1 MDSGRESGASIA
13 PRSVGRPAERAL
25 YALFAGAL
33 TLWVACL
40 FYGSM
45 RQQILYTSGQPLASP
60 TDWSGPLDD
69 VFIHFDFAR
78 ASARGHPFEWSEGNG
93 YSSGGTSLLYPFVL
107 SLGYLVGF
115 RKLSLMVWAGMV
127 ACVSTYALLFAARR
141 LFRDLPVYTSYLAPP
156 ALLGIGVL
164 AWSLFSGMEVA
175 FFLAVWGAAL
185 IAWDDLVRG
194 LPGSAPSRPWLGA
207 GLLGFWCAVLVA
219 TRPEALVIVGVF
231 ALFAGLGVR
240 KSLGLRRALGVSAVA
255 AVPALAL
262 IALQALANRLLTGD
276 GTAAGALVKLELH
289 HPHLSA
295 LEAWNAWKFH
305 VEYQVRRVAEYH
317 LSGVFGVGYVP
328 FALGLV
334 ALLPRSTRRYAAL
347 LWTMAVLW
355 VLVVALNGQVR
366 WQNERYTM
374 PALAWVLL
382 AAALGVGALVGQS
395 FALGRRGLAL
405 RVGATVA
412 VLGAVG
418 LFGFQHRPKF
428 RDQVWFFGRA
438 SRNIRD
444 QHIRTGRLLR
454 DILPAPPKRVLLGD
468 AGAIPYAADLPA
480 LDIIGLGGMRGLPFA
495 RATRQGVGAALELI
509 EHMPPAERPDIMAIY
524 PSWWGVL
531 PLWFGQELGEVPVTG
546 NVICGG
552 ASKVLYRP
560 DWSPLEGSGKPVSV
574 SPHDEVVDELDFA
587 DVLSE
592 RAHRYRP
599 SAGTPHIE
607 LKRLVH
613 PKEPHRDLFDAGR
626 LLTQGQHASFE
637 LSAPRPGRPA
647 RLVVRLAPAKAATVA
662 FDVAG
667 KRAGE
672 LAFEH
677 ADGWLELALEL
688 PEGLGGERVP
698 VVLHASKGEHSLHHL
713 WLVQPR

>member
-1 MDSGRESGASIA
+1 MEAAQNSGAT
-13 PRSVGRPAERAL
+13 RSNRGLGAGAERVL

-60 TDWSGPLDD
+60 ADWSGPLDD

-78 ASARGHPFEWSEGNG
+78 ASARGYPFQWSEGNG

-127 ACVSTYALLFAARR
+127 ACVSTFALLMAVRR
-141 LFRDLPVYTSYLAPP
+141 LFRDLPRYTAWLAPP

-164 AWSLFSGMEVA
+164 SWSLFSGMEVA
-175 FFLAVWGAAL
+175 FFLAVWGGAVV
-185 IAWDDLVRG
+185 AWDDLVNGVPGQVGPPRG
-194 LPGSAPSRPWLGA
+194 VACAL
-207 GLLGFWCAVLVA
+207 LLGFWCAVLVA
-219 TRPEALVIVGVF
+219 TRPEAAIIVAVL
-231 ALFAGLGVR
+231 AVSAGISC
-240 KSLGLRRALGVSAVA
+240 KDSLGRRRMLWVPVLAGA
-255 AVPALAL
+255 PALAIV
-262 IALQALANRLLTGD
+262 IAQAVANKLLTGD
-276 GTAAGALVKLELH
+276 GTAAGALVKLEMN

-317 LSGVFGVGYVP
+317 LSGNLVVGYVP
-328 FALGLV
+328 FALGAFALV
-334 ALLPRSTRRYAAL
+334 PRETRRWAAL
-347 LWTMAVLW
+347 LWLSAVLW

-382 AAALGVGALVGQS
+382 AAALGVGAAVGKS
-395 FALGRRGLAL
+395 FALGRRGLWLRATAATLAL
-405 RVGATVA
+405 ALVGVFA
-412 VLGAVG
+412 VL
-418 LFGFQHRPKF
+418 HRPKF

-444 QHIRTGRLLR
+444 QHVRTGRLLR
-454 DILPAPPKRVLLGD
+454 DMQPAPPKRILLGD

-480 LDIIGLGGMRGLPFA
+480 LDIIGLGGIRGLPFA
-495 RATRQGVGAALELI
+495 RATRQGVGAAVELI
-509 EHMPPAERPDIMAIY
+509 ERMPAAERPDIMAIY

-531 PLWFGQELGEVPVTG
+531 PLWFGQTLGEVPVSG

-552 ASKVLYRP
+552 AAKVLYRP
-560 DWSPLEGSGKPVSV
+560 DWSPLDGSAKPFTLAS
-574 SPHDEVVDELDFA
+574 SDEIVDELDLA
-587 DVLSE
+587 DVVSE
-592 RAHRYRP
+592 SEHHYAA
-599 SAGTPHIE
+599 SVGTPHVE
-607 LKRLVH
+607 MKRLQH

-626 LLTQGQHASFE
+626 VLPQGASASFQ
-637 LSAPRPGRPA
+637 LRTPSGRA
-647 RLVVRLAPAKAATVA
+647 RLVLRLAPAKSGVISFRSAGRALGEVA
-662 FDVAG
+662 FD
-667 KRAGE
+667 
-672 LAFEH
+672 H
-677 ADGWLELALEL
+677 ADSWVELTLEL
-688 PEGLGGERVP
+688 PADLAGQRLPISLEALR
-698 VVLHASKGEHSLHHL
+698 GEHSLHHL